1 MSGKEKILNLFT
13 KEEIVEALMHCT
25 ITNSI
30 FVELIRARM
39 KQNNKR
45 ADKLLEENNKILHS
59 LTFKQ
64 DIGAFIQAQKEMDVN
79 YQKFNEIMHSNEVME
94 SYLKDYEKELDELED
109 YV

>member
-1 MSGKEKILNLFT
+1 MLSKEKILNFFT
-13 KEEIVEALMHCT
+13 KDELVEALMHST
-25 ITNSI
+25 IANSI
-30 FVELIRARM
+30 FVELVRARM

-79 YQKFNEIMHSNEVME
+79 YQKFHEIMNSNEMME
-94 SYLKDYEKELDELED
+94 NWMKNYEKELDELED

>member
-1 MSGKEKILNLFT
+1 MSSKEKILNFFT

-30 FVELIRARM
+30 FIELIRARM

-64 DIGAFIQAQKEMDVN
+64 DIEAFIQAQKEMDVN
-79 YQKFNEIMHSNEVME
+79 YQKFYEIMSSNEAME
-94 SYLKDYEKELDELED
+94 GWMKNYGKELDELED